1 VLTNKIK
8 VTLFFTYGISLK
20 TWAKSGLLQREI
32 RLYKELH
39 QNYGVQF
46 QFITY
51 GDSSDRQ
58 WEDKLCGIELLPIY
72 EKIRKPS
79 LKLFAILQS
88 LWIPWRLRKELVQT
102 DLLKTNQIW
111 GGWVAVISKWLFK
124 KPLLVRCG
132 YEPYKN
138 SLIDNNR
145 TSKDVIR
152 QQIFKW
158 TSLFTYRWAD
168 HIWLTSSEISEFVI
182 KKYNLSNVNI
192 TVRQNWIDTD
202 KFTIYNKDE
211 VYRDRV
217 LYVGRLSAEKN
228 VDLLLKSLQGTDLE
242 IDIVG
247 SGELQEKLALEAESL
262 GVTVNFL
269 GRVPNDDMVSIFN
282 QYAVYVLCSRYE
294 GNPKTLLEAMAC
306 GCAVV
311 GTNVPGI
318 RDVIY
323 HEKSGVLV
331 DESPNELRTQIVRLL
346 ADNELCLQLGKQARK
361 QIIENNSL
369 EVVVKKEYEIYQELV
384 TY

>member
-1 VLTNKIK
+1 
-8 VTLFFTYGISLK
+8 
-20 TWAKSGLLQREI
+20 
-32 RLYKELH
+32 
-39 QNYGVQF
+39 
-46 QFITY
+46 
-51 GDSSDRQ
+51 
-58 WEDKLCGIELLPIY
+58 
-72 EKIRKPS
+72 
-79 LKLFAILQS
+79 
-88 LWIPWRLRKELVQT
+88 
-102 DLLKTNQIW
+102 
-111 GGWVAVISKWLFK
+111 LFK
-124 KPLLVRCG
+124 KPILVRCG

-138 SLIDNNR
+138 SLLDNNR

-331 DESPNELRTQIVRLL
+331 DESPDELRIQIVRLL
-346 ADNELCLQLGKQARK
+346 ADSELCLQLGKQARK
-361 QIIENNSL
+361 QIIEKNSL
-369 EVVVKKEYEIYQELV
+369 GIVVKKEYEIYQELV